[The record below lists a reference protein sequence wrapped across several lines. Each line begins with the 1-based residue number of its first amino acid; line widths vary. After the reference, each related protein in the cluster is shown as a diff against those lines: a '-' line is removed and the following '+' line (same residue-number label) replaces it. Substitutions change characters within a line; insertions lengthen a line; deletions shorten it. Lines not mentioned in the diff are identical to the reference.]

1 MTILMN
7 TGSGGGDICLD
18 DWRDSSGTSSGARH
32 VAPALKG
39 LLSSELSKALAEVGF
54 RAMAT
59 SHRAKSQLI
68 FTTLRELLPES
79 ECPVL
84 GLALVAL
91 GDGDPQK
98 AVTLLAG
105 ALANAPD
112 SLEMKAMLGRAF
124 LDAGR
129 PDQCALVL
137 EQLACCDAQ
146 SSVGRYAK
154 SLRDDLLYR
163 SGPAAVSWM
172 RGI

>member
-1 MTILMN
+1 MTLLMN
-7 TGSGGGDICLD
+7 NGTGGVDICPA
-18 DWRDSSGTSSGARH
+18 DWRGSCAVSSAASRAE
-32 VAPALKG
+32 PALKG

-68 FTTLRELLPES
+68 FTTLRQLLPES

-91 GDGDPQK
+91 GDGDPQT
-98 AVTLLAG
+98 AVTLLEG
-105 ALANAPD
+105 ALAKTPD

-124 LDAGR
+124 LAAGR

-137 EQLACCDAQ
+137 EKLACCDAQ

-154 SLRDDLLYR
+154 SLRDELLYL
-163 SGPAAVSWM
+163 SGPAAVDWM